1 MSLVYCS
8 ERDFI
13 VTAAHVVTEERAT
26 TLSIHRVV
34 ELATKG
40 YNKEMGNK
48 IHDLYDFLKT
58 NYNNYVKLMRGTVSK
73 GEFAAVKQEDKACT
87 IADDIPLLRFLSGW
101 LL

>member
-13 VTAAHVVTEERAT
+13 VTFAAHVVTKERAA
-26 TLSIHRVV
+26 TLSIHRVI

-48 IHDLYDFLKT
+48 VHDHYDFLKT

-73 GEFAAVKQEDKACT
+73 GAFAAVKQEDKAYT
-87 IADDIPLLRFLSGW
+87 ITDDIPLLHFLSG
-101 LL
+101 